1 MSGFILGNAVEWLFG
16 EQIVLVFACD
26 IRCDVSLK
34 IRLFYILITNIM
46 SNNNKYWFKKKTKVN
61 SSISVFY
68 F

>member
-34 IRLFYILITNIM
+34 IRLFYILITNKARIFNENW
-46 SNNNKYWFKKKTKVN
+46 SKKKQR
-61 SSISVFY
+61 
-68 F
+68 

>member
-34 IRLFYILITNIM
+34 IRLFYILITYKAQIFNE
-46 SNNNKYWFKKKTKVN
+46 SWSKKTTTVN
-61 SSISVFY
+61 L
-68 F
+68 